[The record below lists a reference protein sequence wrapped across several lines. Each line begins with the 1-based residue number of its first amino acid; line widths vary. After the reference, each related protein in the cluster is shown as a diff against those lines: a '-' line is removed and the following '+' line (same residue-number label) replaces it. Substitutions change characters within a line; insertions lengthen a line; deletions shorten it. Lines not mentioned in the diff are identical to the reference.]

1 MGALMLILSGLTLH
15 EVYFCRNT
23 AICQEGEFV
32 EGISAFCYLF
42 AAILTFFRSFH
53 RSGLEQKLT
62 WIFSLTTLLFF
73 VRELDMEHL
82 NIPGVLIVM
91 GTGIGRDVLF
101 VTLYVIIIAS
111 IFWSEPNRRALN
123 LKTAFQS
130 EVVVVAAIGGAL
142 LTLGSFFEHLHS
154 DSIEEILEMNGS
166 LLILLAAILHERIPI
181 SPSSGTKL
189 GKSLS

>member
-1 MGALMLILSGLTLH
+1 MLILSGLTLH
-15 EVYFCRNT
+15 EVYFCHNA

-32 EGISAFCYLF
+32 EGISAFSYLF

-62 WIFSLTTLLFF
+62 WIFSITSLLFF
-73 VRELDMEHL
+73 VRELDLEDL
-82 NIPGVLIVM
+82 NIPSVLITM
-91 GTGIGRDVLF
+91 GTGTGRDLLF
-101 VTLYVIIIAS
+101 VTLYVVIIS
-111 IFWSEPNRRALN
+111 SMLWSESNRHALN
-123 LKTAFQS
+123 FKGVLQS
-130 EVVVVAAIGGAL
+130 EVVLVAVIGCVL

-166 LLILLAAILHERIPI
+166 LLILLAAILHERIPMN
-181 SPSSGTKL
+181 PSTGTKL